1 MVKERKKPMVDLGV
15 ITADYEQD
23 VRDLFPDAHGA
34 LFVDVGAHKGLWAL
48 AMASR
53 FRHVRAFEAD
63 AETCAVL
70 RNNVADMANVEVTCA
85 AVSDT
90 PGFAY
95 LRKYGEGHGA
105 IVNRAAPYEYT
116 QVERVV
122 AVTLDDVLGD
132 VEGDMFLKIDVEGAE
147 TLVLAGASKLLRKVR
162 WLCVE
167 THGVA
172 EEEQVK
178 AQCRA
183 AGLDVKLWPP
193 SYYVHGSRL

>member
-1 MVKERKKPMVDLGV
+1 MADLGV
-15 ITADYEQD
+15 LTADYEQD
-23 VRDLFPDAHGA
+23 VRDLFPNAHGA
-34 LFVDVGAHKGLWAL
+34 LFVDVGAHKGLWTL

-53 FRHVRAFEAD
+53 FRQVRAFEAD

-70 RNNVADMANVEVTCA
+70 SSNVADLTNVEVTCA

-90 PGFAY
+90 AGFAY

-116 QVERVV
+116 QVERVPTV
-122 AVTLDDVLGD
+122 ALDDVFEA
-132 VEGDMFLKIDVEGAE
+132 VEGDIFLKVDVEGAE
-147 TLVLAGASKLLRKVR
+147 TLVLAGASQLLRRVR

-167 THGVA
+167 THGLA
-172 EEEQVK
+172 EAEQVK

-183 AGLDVKLWPP
+183 AGLDVKLHPP
-193 SYYVHGSRL
+193 SYLVHGSSLK

>member
-1 MVKERKKPMVDLGV
+1 MVDLGV
-15 ITADYEQD
+15 VSAEYEQD
-23 VRDLFPDAHGA
+23 VRDLFPDARGG
-34 LFVDVGAHKGLWAL
+34 LFVDVGAHKGLWTL

-53 FRHVRAFEAD
+53 FRHVYAFEAD

-70 RNNVADMANVEVTCA
+70 SSNVADLANVEVTCA

-90 PGFAY
+90 SGFAW

-116 QVERVV
+116 QVERVR
-122 AVTLDDVLGD
+122 AVTLDEVLGEIEDD
-132 VEGDMFLKIDVEGAE
+132 VFLKIDVEGAE
-147 TLVLAGASKLLRKVR
+147 ALVLAGASRLLRHVK

-167 THGVA
+167 THGLA

-178 AQCRA
+178 ALCQA
-183 AGLDVKLWPP
+183 AGLDMKLHPP
-193 SYYVHGSRL
+193 SYLVHGSRLS